1 MGGRGVSGARAA
13 RMQHHYGNFF
23 SLMVDSADATSL
35 WHFRGTDSADATSL
49 WHFRDSADATS
60 LWHFRGTTLW
70 EKKLPSSPY
79 PLPTLLHTGHS
90 FCEDYPLLPHTGHSF
105 CEDYPLLPYPRV
117 ASSINGASLLPDS
130 PL

>member
-1 MGGRGVSGARAA
+1 MGSGARAA

-49 WHFRDSADATS
+49 WHFR
-60 LWHFRGTTLW
+60 GTTLW

-90 FCEDYPLLPHTGHSF
+90 FYEDYPLLPHTGHSF

-117 ASSINGASLLPDS
+117 ASSINGASLLPAS

>member
-35 WHFRGTDSADATSL
+35 WHFRGT
-49 WHFRDSADATS
+49 
-60 LWHFRGTTLW
+60 TLW

-79 PLPTLLHTGHS
+79 PSTLLHTGHS
-90 FCEDYPLLPHTGHSF
+90 FYEDYPLLPHTGHSF